1 MHTSIPLD
9 TPCEFINIT
18 PLNPLISKCQIKVCY
33 VGDQPNRNK
42 SIITKDVARQ
52 IANSLPGSPIVGYY
66 NEAEGD
72 FEEHNRDI
80 TISGGKFT
88 VKDTTIPYGF
98 VDLNARCWFKKF
110 RDDGQFEREYL
121 MTEGYLWTGQ
131 YPEVQRIISKG
142 NNHSM
147 ELDEDHLNAE
157 WTKDNKGQ
165 PQFFIINE
173 AIISKLCILGEKF
186 EPCFEGSKITSCQFS
201 FNEDFEN
208 RISSMKDELNQL
220 LNKGGTQVFTTYSV
234 EIGDSLWNAIYSFVD
249 EKEYDSIDAVL
260 TDNGR
265 NFAVIKDKAGKFYS
279 LDFTVEE
286 DGCVKFA
293 ENVVAMEDYA
303 SAETPQ
309 FDASAVEAFVTEF
322 KCGGGGS
329 DSSDKKKKKK
339 KFAKD
344 CGNKKGSKDD
354 DDEEEEDDSDDDSSD
369 SDDDPEDK
377 NDKDDKKKKKY
388 ILEEIP
394 EYADLSQKYSDL
406 ESRYNALMTEKN
418 GLEAEIKP
426 LREFKLA
433 ADKAKKEDMINNQFF
448 MLSDEDKKDVVDN
461 IDKYSLDEIEAKL
474 SVICVRNKVSFA
486 ALDDE
491 DNTKKNNPTTYNL
504 DNLENQDDAVPAWVK
519 AVLEKAK
526 TL

>member
-9 TPCEFINIT
+9 VPCEFINVT
-18 PLNPLISKCQIKVCY
+18 SLNPLISKCQIKVCY

-52 IANSLPGSPIVGYY
+52 MANSLPGSPIVGYY
-66 NEAEGD
+66 NEADGD
-72 FEEHNRDI
+72 FEEHNREI

-88 VKDTTIPYGF
+88 IKDSTRPYGF
-98 VDLNARCWFKKF
+98 VDLGARCWFQTFK
-110 RDDGQFEREYL
+110 DDGQFEREYL

-131 YPEVQRIISKG
+131 YPEVQRVINKG
-142 NNHSM
+142 DNQSM
-147 ELDEDHLNAE
+147 ELDEDRLNAE

-186 EPCFEGSKITSCQFS
+186 EPCFEGANITSCQFS
-201 FNEDFEN
+201 FNEEFEN
-208 RISSMKDELNQL
+208 KISSMKDELNQL

-234 EIGDSLWNAIYSFVD
+234 EIGDSLWNAIYSFVN

-260 TDNGR
+260 TDNER

-286 DGCVKFA
+286 DGCIKFA

-309 FDASAVEAFVTEF
+309 FDAAAVEAFVTEF
-322 KCGGGGS
+322 KCGGGA
-329 DSSDKKKKKK
+329 SSDKKKKK

-344 CGNKKGSKDD
+344 CGDKKGSKDD
-354 DDEEEEDDSDDDSSD
+354 EDEDDSEDDDSKN
-369 SDDDPEDK
+369 DDPEDK

-394 EYADLSQKYSDL
+394 EYTELNQKYSDL
-406 ESRYNALMTEKN
+406 ESRYNALVAEKDA
-418 GLEAEIKP
+418 LETEIKP
-426 LREFKLA
+426 LREFKLE
-433 ADKAKKEDMINNQFF
+433 ADKVKKQDMINNQFF

-491 DNTKKNNPTTYNL
+491 DTTKKNPTTYNL
-504 DNLENQDDAVPAWVK
+504 DNLGTPDDAVPAWVK